1 MKKPREFKKGNC
13 EICCKKAEVQRPI
26 NSFNA
31 WCCLP
36 CLETMEARSAARGR
50 KDNLF
55 GNIFKEETK

>member
-13 EICCKKAEVQRPI
+13 EICFKKAELQRPI

-36 CLETMEARSAARGR
+36 CLETMNERSAARSR
-50 KDNLF
+50 ADNLF
-55 GNIFKEETK
+55 GNNFRK